1 MAPELKFPEARW
13 TDEDISKIV
22 RDLMVRFEARD
33 QRYLL
38 RDALL
43 FRRQWDENKQGL
55 AIPDPFNKSKT
66 LIKHATGILIDRGQ
80 FLASKATENT
90 PNIQVN
96 VQSTGEEPTRQNLT
110 RAKEQEDAF
119 NGIYWEADQAHETPM
134 QQQIGF
140 SAVTKGVGWYH
151 VYENALGWPSATVGR
166 VFYTDLS
173 DEEIDRLQDADAI
186 TDVFPERGK
195 EFQYAESLNLWE
207 RRKLDAQ
214 RESASDGRS
223 LFIFEVPHPG
233 SIYYRKDSQGISLA
247 AIIEEVP
254 MWDME
259 DEFGVVEDEHGNIV
273 IGQDRGS
280 PPVQLNASQRTWI
293 RIRLWTRDEVYY
305 YVSKHQGGKPAGAGT
320 IVFHSKH
327 DYGEV
332 PLFPCAANQTD
343 SPLPE
348 EEFIPLLEG
357 AYALVPGYQQI
368 LTLLSNAAIFNTTP
382 RFVIIR
388 RDGTPVIDADTG
400 EPLIVETENV
410 AGLDPQIAAVIETG
424 GGDFQQLK
432 IENVDDLIKLVELY
446 SAALDQTL
454 PPEAATG
461 ASGSDEPAWG
471 TRLKQ
476 AAANVK
482 LTPVVRN
489 HPRGLRKAMRMV
501 ARIIRHRK
509 QRVVIYSKPKRRGKN
524 ANVRGE
530 IELNPD
536 HVTLDIS
543 VRQDDHDA
551 QERIVMTQI
560 GMEML
565 EANRI
570 GPIEFY
576 EDWKGSDDPYGDLQS
591 ALAWQ
596 VARALLDTVMI
607 PRIITRVQGRLAA
620 LTPNEAQ
627 AQSEGMVAATDPR
640 PDMKPG
646 EPAAVAGIRQPGV
659 EQGVTQ
665 NQLPTLQG
673 AGAANVNGGLPL

>member
-1 MAPELKFPEARW
+1 MAPELKFPKARW
-13 TDEDISKIV
+13 TDQDISKIV
-22 RDLMVRFEARD
+22 RDLMTFFEARD
-33 QRYLL
+33 QRFML

-43 FRRQWDENKQGL
+43 FRRKGMENATGQYV
-55 AIPDPFNKSKT
+55 PPPFDKSKSI
-66 LIKHATGILIDRGQ
+66 IKHATGVLIDRGQ
-80 FLASKATENT
+80 FLASKAAENT

-96 VQSTGEEPTRQNLT
+96 VKSTGDEPTRQNLV

-119 NGIYWEADQAHETPM
+119 NGIYWEADRAHETPM
-134 QQQIGF
+134 QQQVAF

-151 VYENALGWPSATVGR
+151 IYENSLGWDVPSRT
-166 VFYTDLS
+166 FYTDLS
-173 DEEIDRLQDADAI
+173 DEEIERLQDADSI
-186 TDVFPERGK
+186 TDVFPEHGE
-195 EFQYAESLNLWE
+195 EFQYAESLDLWE
-207 RRKLDAQ
+207 RRKLDAM
-214 RESASDGRS
+214 RESASDGRH
-223 LFIFEVPHPG
+223 LFIFETPHPG
-233 SIYYRKDSQGISLA
+233 SVYYRKDTNGLSMVAL
-247 AIIEEVP
+247 IEEVP
-254 MWDME
+254 IWDME
-259 DEFGVVEDEHGNIV
+259 NEFGVVEDEHGNIV
-273 IGQDRGS
+273 VGQDRGS
-280 PPVQLNASQRTWI
+280 PPQQLHVSQRTWV
-293 RIRLWTRDEVYY
+293 RVRLWTRDEVYY
-305 YVSKHQGGKPAGAGT
+305 YVSRHDGGKPAGAGA

-332 PLFPCAANQTD
+332 PFFPCAANQTD

-357 AYALVPGYQQI
+357 AYAMVPGYNQI
-368 LTLLSNAAIFNTTP
+368 LTLLSNAAVFNTTP
-382 RFVIIR
+382 RYVIIR
-388 RDGTPVIDADTG
+388 KDGTPVIDADTG

-410 AGLDPQIAAVIETG
+410 AGLDPQVAAVIETG

-432 IENVDDLIKLVELY
+432 IENIDDLVKLVELY
-446 SAALDQTL
+446 AISLDQTL

-482 LTPVVRN
+482 LIPVVRN
-489 HPRGLRKAMRMV
+489 HPRGLGKGMRMV

-509 QRVVIYSKPKRRGKN
+509 QRIVIYSRPARRGKN

-536 HVTLDIS
+536 HVTLDLS

-659 EQGVTQ
+659 EQGVVQ